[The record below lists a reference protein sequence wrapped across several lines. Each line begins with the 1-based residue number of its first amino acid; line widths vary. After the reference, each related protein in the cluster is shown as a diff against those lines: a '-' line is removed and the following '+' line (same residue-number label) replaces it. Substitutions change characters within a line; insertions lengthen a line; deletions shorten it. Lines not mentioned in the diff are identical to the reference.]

1 MGILASK
8 PAGDAAAAARAAA
21 ALNSLSVVGV
31 GMTIRGDVETAGV
44 VKIEGTVE
52 GHVVGGTQVLVA
64 KGGIVK
70 GDIETKEAIIG
81 GTVSGAVQGDERV
94 EIQAGAT
101 VQGDITTKRIAVAEG
116 ASLNGQV
123 RMGEQFDRA
132 VVKGK
137 GAPSAG
143 VTPMTRPSV
152 PVARVAVS
160 PRSGQ

>member
-21 ALNSLSVVGV
+21 ALNRLSVVGV

-52 GHVVGGTQVLVA
+52 GHVIGGMQVLVA
-64 KGGIVK
+64 KGGVVK

-81 GTVSGAVQGDERV
+81 GTVSGAVQGGERV

-116 ASLNGQV
+116 ASMNGQV
-123 RMGEQFDRA
+123 RMGESLDRV

-137 GAPSAG
+137 AAAPASVAS
-143 VTPMTRPSV
+143 MTRPSV